1 MYPWARQ
8 SEPAPFCYISIA
20 LAFVHSCQAI
30 IRDKKNR
37 LGCFWSRFSSQE
49 ECRRR
54 KCYHEKMEAIRPSTS
69 ESEQKSI
76 EENICFVFCLT
87 CDFYRFCRLY
97 VLQEQIKKR
106 VKVRLNRRQ
115 FRISL
120 PSSKLRNT
128 GCPVTSKQCSHRL
141 GPNEDPWGGGGGVGS
156 WVVGLPFESDGVRLG
171 FARRKI
177 QIQPLREI
185 NVVWLKEDF
194 CVLSVATPV
203 RPNSAIYTRKR
214 YDEHLCHFLIG
225 ALPPPP
231 HWTDVDYRLSRAR
244 AQRMKMYR

>member
-1 MYPWARQ
+1 MARGSCVYPWARQ

-76 EENICFVFCLT
+76 GENICFVFCLT

-115 FRISL
+115 FRWIFVDRL
-120 PSSKLRNT
+120 KSKIKKKKDLKK
-128 GCPVTSKQCSHRL
+128 C
-141 GPNEDPWGGGGGVGS
+141 GS
-156 WVVGLPFESDGVRLG
+156 NWVKATLD
-171 FARRKI
+171 KI
-177 QIQPLREI
+177 P
-185 NVVWLKEDF
+185 
-194 CVLSVATPV
+194 
-203 RPNSAIYTRKR
+203 
-214 YDEHLCHFLIG
+214 
-225 ALPPPP
+225 
-231 HWTDVDYRLSRAR
+231 
-244 AQRMKMYR
+244 